1 MSVQTQTSSRP
12 TADKSQHGLKESSVH
27 DLRCPDP
34 SAHQTKDT
42 SLQDHAAAEAFHHQG
57 SSDRH
62 ADEHRVDP
70 LGPDGKLSSAGAA
83 TSLKYARA
91 QDLPAYPVV
100 GVEDQHSAGTAA
112 NLAHAHPKSPEW
124 WKPERSSAAGTAA
137 NLASHIKTEPVWQP
151 EASAAGSK
159 AALLAH
165 KEGPKAN
172 TWVPKASSAGNS
184 AANIA
189 MKKQSVH
196 HAPDNS
202 ARDMAGRNSLI
213 AATGAVSSSGRKRA
227 QSHPLPPASN
237 TDSSNAL
244 RAATLAHRPST
255 KATAPSPYV
264 GSNRLSSPAME
275 AARIQHSRTNR
286 EMYTEHPPVAL
297 EVDEK
302 NHQNALRASALSMAK
317 VMYDTQQRNQ
327 EKSAGRSAAEAAQGR
342 AGASTA
348 HDKKRY
354 SNEADIKEQA
364 RRYLFVQ
371 EAAQKLAAE
380 RLAKID
386 FDQSDNFR
394 TYYGYENPTKSRL
407 RRLSRRG
414 RASSNPEPYDS
425 DDEFQSRRIRNQMT
439 QLNKNLADVDAKRN
453 QDRKH
458 LLAAAERKVKA
469 QMHGMDEKIFNET
482 GTMSPAMIEEWD
494 ARARAKAAANS
505 EARMANH
512 GKVHIGGGKYI
523 DQSEIDAVAA
533 ARVQPTLDEISDKV
547 EKQKAKEEEMR
558 LDREEEKRQAQIEKE
573 RAAEIKAEE
582 KRAKE
587 EKKRALKSHNVE
599 EKSAAKDK
607 HKAEQAKISEE
618 QHMQKEEERKS
629 AEASRENIAQGPR
642 EVALATPAG
651 IASPTTDEDNDDLY
665 STPPPVPER
674 NRRASGADHAISSS
688 PSATPPT
695 SPTSTSKS
703 GFKGL
708 FNKLRRRSKHSA
720 ATAENEQPGFIARLG
735 RRGSSPSSFRGSQPQ
750 SPTADMTAQPAGNR
764 SYSDVSSMSSVQS
777 LSEGRSRQVER
788 TATTT
793 TDEEAR
799 DGFDEAL
806 APPPTFTTIEANSA
820 RIGSPTRESKF
831 REVGI

>member
-1 MSVQTQTSSRP
+1 
-12 TADKSQHGLKESSVH
+12 
-27 DLRCPDP
+27 
-34 SAHQTKDT
+34 
-42 SLQDHAAAEAFHHQG
+42 
-57 SSDRH
+57 
-62 ADEHRVDP
+62 
-70 LGPDGKLSSAGAA
+70 
-83 TSLKYARA
+83 
-91 QDLPAYPVV
+91 
-100 GVEDQHSAGTAA
+100 
-112 NLAHAHPKSPEW
+112 
-124 WKPERSSAAGTAA
+124 
-137 NLASHIKTEPVWQP
+137 
-151 EASAAGSK
+151 
-159 AALLAH
+159 
-165 KEGPKAN
+165 
-172 TWVPKASSAGNS
+172 
-184 AANIA
+184 
-189 MKKQSVH
+189 
-196 HAPDNS
+196 
-202 ARDMAGRNSLI
+202 
-213 AATGAVSSSGRKRA
+213 
-227 QSHPLPPASN
+227 
-237 TDSSNAL
+237 
-244 RAATLAHRPST
+244 
-255 KATAPSPYV
+255 
-264 GSNRLSSPAME
+264 
-275 AARIQHSRTNR
+275 
-286 EMYTEHPPVAL
+286 MYTEHPPVAL

-302 NHQNALRASALSMAK
+302 NHQNALRASAISMAK
-317 VMYDTQQRNQ
+317 VMYDTQQRQQ

-342 AGASTA
+342 AGATIA
-348 HDKKRY
+348 HDKKRF

-386 FDQSDNFR
+386 FDQSDSFR

-414 RASSNPEPYDS
+414 RAASNPEPYDS

-439 QLNKNLADVDAKRN
+439 QLNKNLAEVDAKRN
-453 QDRKH
+453 QDRRH

-533 ARVQPTLDEISDKV
+533 ARVQPTLDEISEKV

-558 LDREEEKRQAQIEKE
+558 LDREEERRQAQIEKE

-587 EKKRALKSHNVE
+587 EKKKALKSHNVE
-599 EKSAAKDK
+599 ERTAAKQEQ
-607 HKAEQAKISEE
+607 KAEQSKRAEEE
-618 QHMQKEEERKS
+618 QMQNEEARKS
-629 AEASRENIAQGPR
+629 VEESRENVSEAPR
-642 EVALATPAG
+642 QADPSTP
-651 IASPTTDEDNDDLY
+651 TDNVPKTDDEHDELY
-665 STPPPVPER
+665 STPGPITQR
-674 NRRASGADHAISSS
+674 SRRASAAEPGVSSS

-695 SPTSTSKS
+695 SPTSPSKS
-703 GFKGL
+703 GFKGFL
-708 FNKLRRRSKHSA
+708 NKLRRRSRHSA
-720 ATAENEQPGFIARLG
+720 ASAETEQPGFIARLG
-735 RRGSSPSSFRGSQPQ
+735 RRGSSPSSMRGSQPQ
-750 SPTADMTAQPAGNR
+750 SPNANATAQPLGNAGNQ
-764 SYSDVSSMSSVQS
+764 SYSDVSSMSSVHS

-788 TATTT
+788 TTTGLSAPSAKSGN

-806 APPPTFTTIEANSA
+806 APPPTFTTTDAKNA